1 MQRGKVNSPLLL
13 RAAAFCAFSLSN
25 GSGGHSSS
33 QAEFVPRELSRHVDN
48 LRRQAHY
55 VEPATSPAGGSVAQK
70 QRPPTQVCCDLL
82 RPWQL
87 KKQEEY
93 AAFSIL
99 SFRTEGN
106 LILLVGKTHM
116 SHNEAIYQ
124 VFSLSSSYAAQPINQ
139 SANLNW

>member
-1 MQRGKVNSPLLL
+1 MQRGKVNSPLFL

-55 VEPATSPAGGSVAQK
+55 VEPAPSPAGGSVAQK

-82 RPWQL
+82 RP
-87 KKQEEY
+87 
-93 AAFSIL
+93 
-99 SFRTEGN
+99 
-106 LILLVGKTHM
+106 
-116 SHNEAIYQ
+116 
-124 VFSLSSSYAAQPINQ
+124 
-139 SANLNW
+139 